1 MPKIDWI
8 GAPEVLEIL
17 KQTNNRDIHPN
28 YLSILARQGRIARK
42 QVDRRTYLYSKQ
54 DAEKVVLIRRKGA
67 GRKPKDIT
75 LKMRAIPKPEA
86 A

>member
-17 KQTNNRDIHPN
+17 QRNNHREVHPN
-28 YLSILARQGRIARK
+28 YLSYLGRHGRIARK
-42 QVDRRTYLYSKQ
+42 QVDKRSYLYSKQ

-67 GRKPKDIT
+67 GRKPKDDT
-75 LKMRAIPKPEA
+75 LKMRAIKPA